1 MKKLPEIYKNQINK
15 SFRNNKSVYYSN
27 EKTPENIKKNLT
39 VKEVLKSLKREKG
52 YIFNKPVL
60 IKTKDKTID
69 TAIIYINENSI
80 ITLNEDT
87 IKIEDILSI
96 TRK

>member
-27 EKTPENIKKNLT
+27 EKIPENIQKNST

-80 ITLNEDT
+80 ITLSEDT